1 MRLVT
6 RVSSAVVA
14 CLIASAALHA
24 QSTQPAPA
32 TTAPRLVLVAGP
44 LRLATGSPAPVE
56 IVTFAIYADETGGVP
71 LWQETQNVIFVGDG
85 EYTVLLVSPLPDG
98 LPLDI
103 FTAKDARWVG
113 THVERPGEKEQ
124 VRVLLT
130 SVPYA

>member
-56 IVTFAIYADETGGVP
+56 IVTFAIYADETGGEP
-71 LWQETQNVIFVGDG
+71 LWHETQNVTVAANG
-85 EYTVLLVSPLPDG
+85 EYASLLGSTLPDG
-98 LPLDI
+98 LPLDV
-103 FTAKDARWVG
+103 FTSKDARWLG
-113 THVERPGEKEQ
+113 THVE
-124 VRVLLT
+124 
-130 SVPYA
+130 